1 MRQSKLFTK
10 TIKEIP
16 SDETSFNAQ
25 ILIRAGFI
33 DKLSAGVY
41 TFLPLGLRVHKKIC
55 DIIRGE
61 MNAIGAQE
69 ILMPAL
75 TPREIWEKTKR
86 WDSFDALFKLIGVDN
101 KEYALG
107 ATHEEVITPLA
118 QKYIFS
124 YKDLPVYIYQI
135 QNKFRNEKRAK
146 AGLIRGREFSMKDL
160 YSFHTDK
167 EDLDRYYEIVKEAY
181 FRIFKRCG
189 LVDITYLTYS
199 SGGAFSKYS
208 HEFQTLT
215 KAGEDII
222 YICNNCQVAINKEI
236 INEQKVCPECGRED
250 LRKEKSVEVGNI
262 FKLGSRFSDSFG
274 FKYTDENGEQKEV
287 IMGCYGIG
295 PSRLMA
301 TIVEVHND
309 EKGIIW
315 PKEVAPFFVHLLYLK
330 SAKEEVKKTAE
341 DLYEKFS
348 QANIEVLFDD
358 REDVGAGVKFVDA
371 DLIGCPL
378 RIVISEKTVN
388 QGKVEVKK
396 RNSNEM
402 ILVNIENVV
411 ENVKKLIG

>member
-1 MRQSKLFTK
+1 MRQSKFFIK

-33 DKLSAGVY
+33 DKLSAGIY

-55 DIIRGE
+55 DIIREE

-86 WDSFDALFKLIGVDN
+86 WNSFDALFKLKGVDN

-107 ATHEEVITPLA
+107 ATHEEVVTPLA

-124 YKDLPVYIYQI
+124 YKDLPIYIYQI

-167 EDLDRYYEIVKEAY
+167 KDLDRYYETVKEAY

-189 LVDITYLTYS
+189 LGGITYLTYS

-222 YICNNCQVAINKEI
+222 YICDNCQVAINKEI
-236 INEQKVCPECGRED
+236 ISKQKVCPKCGRKK

-262 FKLGSRFSDSFG
+262 FKLGSKFSDSFG
-274 FKYTDENGEQKEV
+274 FKYTNENGKQKEV

-315 PKEVAPFFVHLLYLK
+315 PKEVAPFLVHLLYLK
-330 SAKEEVKKTAE
+330 SAKEKVKKTAE
-341 DLYEKFS
+341 DLYKKLS
-348 QANIEVLFDD
+348 QTDIGVLFDD
-358 REDVGAGVKFVDA
+358 REDVGAGTKFVDA
-371 DLIGCPL
+371 DLIGCPI

-388 QGKVEVKK
+388 QSKVEVKK
-396 RNSNEM
+396 RNSNKM
-402 ILVNIENVV
+402 ILVNIKDVV
-411 ENVKKLIG
+411 ENIKKL

>member
-25 ILIRAGFI
+25 ILIRAGFV
-33 DKLSAGVY
+33 DKLSAGIY

-55 DIIRGE
+55 DIIREE

-86 WDSFDALFKLIGVDN
+86 WNNFDALFKLVGVDN

-167 EDLDRYYEIVKEAY
+167 NDLDSYYEVVKKAY

-189 LVDITYLTYS
+189 LGDITYLTYS

-222 YICNNCQVAINKEI
+222 YICDNCQVAINREI
-236 INEQKVCPECGRED
+236 IDEQKVCPECGREN
-250 LRKEKSVEVGNI
+250 LREEKSVEVGNI

-274 FKYTDENGEQKEV
+274 FKYTDENGKQKEV

-301 TIVEVHND
+301 TIVEIHND

-315 PKEVAPFFVHLLYLK
+315 PKEVAPFLVHLLYLK
-330 SAKEEVKKTAE
+330 SAKEEVKNTAE
-341 DLYEKFS
+341 DLYRKFN

-371 DLIGCPL
+371 DLIGCPV
-378 RIVISEKTVN
+378 RIVISEKTIN
-388 QGKVEVKK
+388 QSKAEIKK
-396 RNSNEM
+396 RDSKEI
-402 ILVNIENVV
+402 ILIDIEDVV
-411 ENVKKLIG
+411 EYVKELMC